1 MSTFQV
7 NSVAGLTAALQTAHG
22 GDTIQLA
29 PGTYSRPV
37 IANVSYSSAI
47 TITSADPSHQAVIS
61 GLGIDYVNGINFTNL
76 QLTTIG
82 STDPIYAFRVADS
95 SNLKFSN
102 IHVGGDPSIVAYDQ
116 IAGFY
121 ITGSS
126 NISLNNSTFEHMSA
140 GIIANNDSNVQIIND
155 AFAYLNKGG
164 IEMGGTSNVS
174 IANNSFT
181 DFQTQSSVHPDAIQ
195 LYTQGMLS
203 AASNVSITG
212 NNIERGN
219 GNAIQGIFVSDDTG
233 GLMPFNNLTISD
245 NTIVGGMWNSLY
257 VASATG
263 NVQINNNYVASW
275 AGLDPEGGGT
285 AADINSTPLVT
296 GFAGYIWLQDIRV
309 TTLSETGN
317 TAQAYL
323 GNGGGHLPTPA
334 GNTLIG
340 MVQAYAPSTPPVA
353 TVTAVA
359 QNASAAVFGQ
369 TSGNLLT
376 GDTGSGIYLASVAAN
391 GQQSQLVS
399 ANGTAFAGKYGTLTV
414 SSDGSFTYN
423 SNNFATTVGVA
434 YDDQFAV
441 TVGSSGQATSTTLDV
456 LLTATGVGNGQ
467 VDYITGGS
475 AASTISAFG
484 TGSQLTSGIA
494 SDTFVFNNIGQST
507 LANETVILGL
517 KAGDL
522 IDLSGLGPNMK
533 IVSQFDGHADEIV
546 LAHMGTGNWQVQVD
560 TTGAGAPNFAV
571 HLLNTNVANL
581 TAANFIL
588 STAPAPV
595 VTTPVVATPVVTAP
609 VAATPT
615 ASQTSAAP
623 TALSVTPD
631 HLSSNS
637 FGATSGNLLAGDSGT
652 GLYLSAFG
660 VGTDPTNKSVSATG
674 TTFTGQ
680 YGTLTV
686 SSNGAFTYNANA
698 INAVVGVAYDDHFTM
713 TVANSAGAAATTSL
727 DVVVSSTGGG
737 NGQADI
743 ITGGA
748 SASTISGFG
757 TGSLLISGVGADTF
771 VFNNIGQSTL
781 ANETYVNN
789 FKAGDLIDLSGLG
802 ANLKV
807 VSQFDGHAGEVFLA
821 HMGNGNWQVEV
832 DTTGAGVPD
841 FAVHL
846 LNDTV
851 ANLTAANLILSAPSG
866 AVATVAAPAPA
877 PTTTFAIN
885 PEQISS
891 NSYGQMSGNLLN
903 GESGT
908 GIILTAFG
916 VGTDPTNKAVSATG
930 TTFTGHYGTLT
941 VSSNGAYTYNAN
953 ALDPVVGVAYDD
965 HFTMTVANPTGAST
979 TTSLDVILSSSGVG
993 NGLTD
998 YITGGAA
1005 ASTISA
1011 FGTGSLLTSG
1021 LGAATF
1027 VFDNIGQSTLANET
1041 VIKNFKDGDIIDL
1054 SGISPNLKIVSQ
1066 FDGHANE
1073 VFLAHM
1079 GNGNWQVQVDTTGA
1093 GVPDFAVHLLNDSVA
1108 NLTAANFHL

>member
-7 NSVAGLTAALQTAHG
+7 NSVAGLSAALQSAHG

-37 IANVSYSSAI
+37 ITNLSYSSSV

-61 GLGIDYVNGINFTNL
+61 GLMVNNSSGINFNNL
-76 QLTTIG
+76 QLTTVG
-82 STDPIYAFRVADS
+82 STDPVYAFRVQDS
-95 SNLKFSN
+95 SNLTFSN
-102 IHVGGDPSIVAYDQ
+102 IHAGGDPSVVAYNQ

-121 ITGSS
+121 ITGSNNVS
-126 NISLNNSTFEHMSA
+126 INNSLFDHMSC
-140 GIIANNDSNVQIIND
+140 GIVANNDSNVQITND

-164 IEMGGTSNVS
+164 VAMGGTSNVT
-174 IANNSFT
+174 IANNTFT

-203 AASNVSITG
+203 ASNNVSITG
-212 NNIERGN
+212 NDIERGN
-219 GNAIQGIFVSDDTG
+219 GNAVQGIFVSDDTG
-233 GLMPFNNLTISD
+233 GLMPYNNLTISN
-245 NTIVGGMWNSLY
+245 NTIVGGMWDSLY
-257 VASATG
+257 LSSATG

-285 AADINSTPLVT
+285 AADINSTPLIT
-296 GFAGYIWLQDIRV
+296 GFEGYIWLIDIRANSF
-309 TTLSETGN
+309 TETGN

-323 GNGGGHLPTPA
+323 GNGGAVLPTPA

-340 MVQAYAPSTPPVA
+340 MVQAYAPSTPPAA

-359 QNASAAVFGQ
+359 QNASAAVLGHA
-369 TSGNLLT
+369 SGNLLT
-376 GDTGSGIYLASVAAN
+376 GDTGAGLYLASVAGA
-391 GQQSQLVS
+391 GQSSQLAS
-399 ANGTAFAGKYGTLTV
+399 ATGKAFTGQYGTLTA
-414 SSDGSFTYN
+414 SSDGAFTYS
-423 SNNFATTVGVA
+423 SNNFATTVGVT
-434 YDDQFAV
+434 YDDRFTL

-467 VDYITGGS
+467 VDYITGGA

-484 TGSQLTSGIA
+484 TGSLLTSGVG
-494 SDTFVFNNIGQST
+494 SDTFIFNNIGQST

-533 IVSQFDGHADEIV
+533 IVSQFDGHADEVV

-581 TAANFIL
+581 TAGNFIL
-588 STAPAPV
+588 TTATTPV
-595 VTTPVVATPVVTAP
+595 VTTPVATTPVVT
-609 VAATPT
+609 TPP
-615 ASQTSAAP
+615 ASQTSAST
-623 TALSVTPD
+623 TAFSVAPD

-637 FGATSGNLLAGDSGT
+637 FGATTGNLLAGDSGT
-652 GLYLSAFG
+652 GLSITAFG
-660 VGTDPTNKSVSATG
+660 VGTDSTNKSVSATG

-680 YGTLTV
+680 YGALTV

-698 INAVVGVAYDDHFTM
+698 VNAVVGVAYDDHFTM
-713 TVANSAGAAATTSL
+713 TVANAAGASATTSL
-727 DVVVSSTGGG
+727 DVVVSSAGVG

-743 ITGGA
+743 ITGGG

-781 ANETYVNN
+781 ANETQINN
-789 FKAGDLIDLSGLG
+789 FKTGDLIDLSGLG

-807 VSQFDGHAGEVFLA
+807 VSQFDGHAGEVYLA

-832 DTTGAGVPD
+832 DMTGAGAPD

-851 ANLTAANLILSAPSG
+851 PNLTAANLILSSSSTP
-866 AVATVAAPAPA
+866 VVTVTSPP
-877 PTTTFAIN
+877 PTTTAFSVT
-885 PEQISS
+885 PEQLSS
-891 NSYGQMSGNLLN
+891 NSYGQMSGNLLT
-903 GESGT
+903 GESGM
-908 GIILTAFG
+908 GLVLTAFG

-941 VSSNGAYTYNAN
+941 VSSNGAYSYNAN

-965 HFTMTVANPTGAST
+965 HFTMTVANAAGAST

-998 YITGGAA
+998 YITGGTA

-1021 LGAATF
+1021 LGADTF
-1027 VFDNIGQSTLANET
+1027 VFNTIGQSTLANET
-1041 VIKNFKDGDIIDL
+1041 IIRNFKDGDIIDL
-1054 SGISPNLKIVSQ
+1054 SGLSPNLTIVNQ

-1079 GNGNWQVQVDTTGA
+1079 GNGNWQVEVDMTGA
-1093 GVPDFAVHLLNDSVA
+1093 GAPDFAIHLLNDSVA